1 MSKEGM
7 FPCEVTASSDEPVNR
22 GVTSARTGRH
32 ELFVDESEHIPGS
45 EGEQEHPSPVDYLV
59 FALVGCQVSVLE
71 QALHGAGVEEYE
83 IEAVGA
89 VDSLGDDDVPE
100 EMPAH
105 TAARVDHVDL
115 TLEVP
120 EEYGEAARDCLEA
133 YNAGCIVGQ
142 SLSRGTEYTSS
153 KQIEVVQR
161 RTRHCLTGFIRTRN
175 VPYMWT

>member
-1 MSKEGM
+1 MTQKEGM
-7 FPCEVTASSDEPVNR
+7 FPCEVTASSEESVNR
-22 GVTSARTGRH
+22 AVSRARTGRH

-59 FALVGCQVSVLE
+59 AALVSCQVSVLE
-71 QALHGAGVEEYE
+71 QALHEAGVDEYE

-89 VDSLGDDDVPE
+89 VDSLGDDDIPD

-105 TAARVDHVDL
+105 TAARVDHVDVDL

-120 EEYGEAARDCLEA
+120 EEYDDEARDCLNA

-142 SLSRGTEYTSS
+142 SLTRGIEYTSS
-153 KQIEVVQR
+153 KEIE
-161 RTRHCLTGFIRTRN
+161 IR
-175 VPYMWT
+175 

>member
-1 MSKEGM
+1 MTQKEGM
-7 FPCEVTASSDEPVNR
+7 FPCEVTASSEESVNR
-22 GVTSARTGRH
+22 GVTRARTGRH

-59 FALVGCQVSVLE
+59 FALVSCQVSVLE
-71 QALHGAGVEEYE
+71 QALHGAGVREYE

-105 TAARVDHVDL
+105 TAARVDHLDVDV

-120 EEYGEAARDCLEA
+120 KEYEDEAHDCLDA

-142 SLSRGTEYTSS
+142 SLTRGIEYTSS
-153 KQIEVVQR
+153 KEIEVV
-161 RTRHCLTGFIRTRN
+161 
-175 VPYMWT
+175 